1 MKDLIKQKHFYRI
14 FVDKQLLKI
23 IREIFIYILIIFILV
38 FYYYYICI
46 HTYSFTN
53 NNDELVTICTI
64 SIDELKPVNKN
75 QSSIWYK
82 HILDN
87 FFNKFTSNSKSIH
100 HKFVQVKWE
109 VKTLMPLEPE
119 HNISTVEKSPILNKI
134 QSDSIKSLILECE
147 YYKNKTSSLEIQI
160 LKTKI
165 AYHNLIKDID
175 DITKE
180 INDL

>member
-1 MKDLIKQKHFYRI
+1 
-14 FVDKQLLKI
+14 
-23 IREIFIYILIIFILV
+23 
-38 FYYYYICI
+38 
-46 HTYSFTN
+46 
-53 NNDELVTICTI
+53 
-64 SIDELKPVNKN
+64 
-75 QSSIWYK
+75 
-82 HILDN
+82 
-87 FFNKFTSNSKSIH
+87 
-100 HKFVQVKWE
+100 
-109 VKTLMPLEPE
+109 MPLEPE
-119 HNISTVEKSPILNKI
+119 LNISTVEKSPILNKI